1 MRCIKETFSGAVSSH
16 RMSQVHKACEFWL
29 CVTIHLARSWLYCVS
44 AEKDTEREANLGE
57 DLRQQVV
64 EFVDKGEARI
74 DKERSR
80 WREALDRDVQLRI
93 PHAKFRL
100 LLKAEKEKKKL
111 EKKRQEDK
119 EKAEANGEQPD
130 TGSASTTRETT
141 ELGERTHTDRGDQH
155 PGWIR
160 PGLATR
166 VLRVRYA
173 HQLWEHH
180 AHLWDRANS
189 FWDKVKIG
197 IAKAKAVQRSSWLHP
212 TLQEGWVQ
220 GLWCWH
226 QRSKIQVRC
235 QQDTYVREQRCNRN
249 QQEHAGWLYRFTAP
263 DTSKRCGRY

>member
-1 MRCIKETFSGAVSSH
+1 M
-16 RMSQVHKACEFWL
+16 
-29 CVTIHLARSWLYCVS
+29 
-44 AEKDTEREANLGE
+44 
-57 DLRQQVV
+57 V
-64 EFVDKGEARI
+64 EFVDKGEARV

-100 LLKAEKEKKKL
+100 LLKAEKAKKKL

-119 EKAEANGEQPD
+119 AEAEANGKQPD
-130 TGSASTTRETT
+130 TNPTTTMRGTT
-141 ELGERTHTDRGDQH
+141 ELGERTHTDWGDQH

-189 FWDKVKIG
+189 FWDEVKTG
-197 IAKAKAVQRSSWLHP
+197 IAQAKAVQRSNWLHP
-212 TLQEGWVQ
+212 TLQEACWRWV
-220 GLWCWH
+220 GTETVVLAPA
-226 QRSKIQVRC
+226 IE
-235 QQDTYVREQRCNRN
+235 DTSALPARHIRKGTEM
-249 QQEHAGWLYRFTAP
+249 QQEPARTRWMALQVHNHKHLQEVWKVLGLHQGSGMMIISQELAKHPTVKHRIRDGWQLSEKFHL
-263 DTSKRCGRY
+263 RYTP

>member
-1 MRCIKETFSGAVSSH
+1 M
-16 RMSQVHKACEFWL
+16 
-29 CVTIHLARSWLYCVS
+29 
-44 AEKDTEREANLGE
+44 
-57 DLRQQVV
+57 V

-166 VLRVRYA
+166 GLRVRYA

-180 AHLWDRANS
+180 AHLWDNANS
-189 FWDKVKIG
+189 FWEEVKIG
-197 IAKAKAVQRSSWLHP
+197 ISKAEAVQRSSWLHP
-212 TLQEGWVQ
+212 TLQEACLRWMGTGTVVLAPAIEDISALPTRHIHK
-220 GLWCWH
+220 G
-226 QRSKIQVRC
+226 
-235 QQDTYVREQRCNRN
+235 TEM
-249 QQEHAGWLYRFTAP
+249 QQEPTGTRWMALQVHSSRHLREVWQILGLHQG
-263 DTSKRCGRY
+263 SGMMIIS